1 MGASTPQVTPMVE
14 DDHSAT
20 QPVQIA
26 RDGELFGA
34 SAVETIRGFND
45 TDDLQKRLDQM
56 SRREKMGFLRECLG
70 DCQRCALSQSR
81 KNIVFGDGSP
91 NAELVF
97 VGEAPGYHED
107 KQGIPFVGDSGNL
120 LNKMIEAMGL
130 QRETVYICNV
140 LKCRPPNNRNP
151 APDEIQRCS
160 PFLYKQLEAI
170 SPRAIVTL
178 GRFASQ
184 SLLQTEMSMGKMRG
198 RWHDWRG
205 VPVMPTFHPAYLL
218 RTPEDKRLAWEDLQ
232 KVMNMMGLQP
242 RR

>member
-1 MGASTPQVTPMVE
+1 MVE

-232 KVMNMMGLQP
+232 KVMNIMGLQP

>member
-1 MGASTPQVTPMVE
+1 MIE
-14 DDHSAT
+14 DDHSAPRPT
-20 QPVQIA
+20 ISQPP

-45 TDDLQKRLDQM
+45 TAELQKRLDQM

-70 DCQRCALSQSR
+70 DCQRCSLSQSR

-107 KQGIPFVGDSGNL
+107 TQGLPFVGDSGNL

-184 SLLQTEMSMGKMRG
+184 SLLQTDMGMNKMRG

-232 KVMNMMGLQP
+232 KVMNIMGLQP

>member
-1 MGASTPQVTPMVE
+1 MVE
-14 DDHSAT
+14 DDHSAK

-70 DCQRCALSQSR
+70 DCQRCALSESR

-184 SLLQTEMSMGKMRG
+184 SLLQTDMSMGKMRG

-232 KVMNMMGLQP
+232 KVMNIMGLQP